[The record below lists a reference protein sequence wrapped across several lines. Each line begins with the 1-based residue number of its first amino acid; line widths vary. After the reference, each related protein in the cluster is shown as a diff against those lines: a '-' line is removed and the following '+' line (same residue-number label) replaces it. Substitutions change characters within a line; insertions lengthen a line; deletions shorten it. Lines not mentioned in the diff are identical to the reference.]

1 MNRRT
6 LIAALA
12 MMPIVPAYA
21 SGRSGGR
28 LEAVS
33 SGRIYDRILTPRLN
47 PSFSLE
53 PRAEYQLLRD
63 IRRGRVDTSLIPPG
77 RLRYLLNRLDN
88 GR

>member
-12 MMPIVPAYA
+12 LLPVAPASA
-21 SGRSGGR
+21 FARSGGR
-28 LEAVS
+28 LEAVT
-33 SGRIYDRILTPRLN
+33 SGRVYDRILTPRLN

-63 IRRGRVDTSLIPPG
+63 IRHGRIDTSLIPPG